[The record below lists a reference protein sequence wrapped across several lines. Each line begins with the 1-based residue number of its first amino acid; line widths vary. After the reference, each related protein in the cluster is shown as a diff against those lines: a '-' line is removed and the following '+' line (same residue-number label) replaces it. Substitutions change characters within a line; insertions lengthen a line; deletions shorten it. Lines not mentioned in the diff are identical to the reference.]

1 MEDVNGFG
9 FEVEE
14 LEEKEPQ
21 KEDGFVI
28 DDDIK
33 ATWALKKIRE
43 IERETDRQIAWYK
56 DNIKKYEEYRENRT
70 AYFKGLLYRYFQ
82 TVPVRKTKTK
92 DSYKM
97 PDGELILKRGKRDFS
112 FDKDNKA
119 ALLDEL
125 KAAKIGFIKTKE
137 EVDWNA
143 LKKGLVEVE
152 GNVCFVD
159 EDGTVTR
166 LENVVVVEKL
176 GEFVVKLEGS
186 DS

>member
-33 ATWALKKIRE
+33 AAWALKKIRE

-97 PDGELILKRGKRDFS
+97 TDGELILKHGKKDFGV
-112 FDKDNKA
+112 DKDSKA

-125 KAAKIGFIKTKE
+125 KNAKIGFVKTKE
-137 EVDWNA
+137 EVDWSA
-143 LKKGLVEVE
+143 LKKSLVEVE
-152 GNVCFVD
+152 GKVFSVD
-159 EDGTVTR
+159 EDGITTS
-166 LENVVVVEKL
+166 LENVVIVEKPE
-176 GEFVVKLEGS
+176 EFIVKLEGS